1 MSEQDVPSPEIK
13 ARSGPSLVWLIPLVV
28 LAVGAWL
35 IYDTLSKRGPD
46 ITIAFRTADGIEA
59 GKTKLR
65 YKNIEIGVVESVRF
79 SDDFSHVL
87 LKAQME
93 LGADTFLRR
102 GTRFWVVR
110 PRLSARGVSGL
121 STLVSGAYIE
131 VEPGAGADQR
141 HFEGLESPPVV
152 RADEAGRRV
161 TLISDRLGSLGAGS
175 PVSYRGIQA
184 GEVLGHELGSDRKS
198 VLVYAFV
205 KSPFDQLIR
214 SNTRFWN
221 VSGVDVALD
230 ADGLQVRTES
240 ISSVLFGGVAFETPL
255 NAEPLKVDLDEVIF
269 TLYDTQKDIAET
281 AFTKRVRFVLFF
293 DGSVRGLKKSAPVEF
308 KGIKVGQVTDIRLEF
323 DQKDTSFRIP
333 VLIEIEPERII
344 ARGEGGAIGPKK
356 LLDDLVQRGLRARLQ
371 TGNLLTGQLFVELDM
386 HPDTEIKLVNAA
398 GEIPEL
404 PTIPASLAEITASVK
419 GVLENVNKL
428 DFGKINA
435 ELVGT
440 LEGANR
446 LTNGPEIRASLR
458 ELELALSTFRSM
470 AQNLDRRVEPIAD
483 NLDKTLTAGRT
494 ALRKAQGTLRLV
506 DDVLKSDSPLQSSY
520 IELADELTET
530 ARSIKTLVDMLA
542 RNPEAFIFGK

>member
-435 ELVGT
+435 ERVGT